1 MKQDVTEVALY
12 LHVPFCVKKCPYC
25 GFYSIPKN
33 PSRDDQKIYLK
44 AVVDELLL
52 LKEFLP
58 KILKNGLSITFVT
71 FYAGGGTPSLLSPCF
86 YEELFNAIRRIF
98 TFCPVELTLEANP
111 ESLDTYKVK
120 KYKEI
125 GINRI
130 SLGIQSLSKK
140 GLKFLERGHN
150 LYQGLRALE
159 LVSSWF
165 ENFSVDFIFGWKG
178 QGEKTLIREIE
189 TALAYDPPHFSFYE
203 LTLEKKTPFYRRYKG
218 KEEMCKSSNVTK
230 LYRLAEKTLTKTGY
244 IRYEISN
251 YAKPGFECKHNL
263 VYWEVKPYL
272 GLGPGAVSRIGRF
285 RWENPCNFDLYIM
298 SILKKRILPLKIVET
313 LNDLEFAKEY
323 IFMGLRLAKGIDLNL
338 LYERWGFKIKEEILN
353 FLVKK
358 SLVEREKNN
367 LRLTFKG
374 KLLHNKVV
382 SILWENLIS
391 ET

>member
-1 MKQDVTEVALY
+1 MKKHLIEVALY

-25 GFYSIPKN
+25 SFYSIPKY
-33 PSRDDQKIYLK
+33 PSREDQKIYLK
-44 AVVDELLL
+44 ALVDELLL
-52 LKEFLP
+52 LKGFLL
-58 KILKNGLSITFVT
+58 KILEKDFFITFVT
-71 FYAGGGTPSLLSPCF
+71 FYAGGGTPSLLSPWF
-86 YEELFNAIRRIF
+86 YEKLFSAIKKSF
-98 TFCPVELTLEANP
+98 NFYSVELTLEVNP
-111 ESLDTYKVK
+111 ETLDIHKIR

-130 SLGIQSLSKK
+130 SLGIQSLSSK

-150 LYQGLRALE
+150 LYQGLKALE

-165 ENFSVDFIFGWKG
+165 ENFSVDFIFGWRG

-189 TALAYDPPHFSFYE
+189 TALDYHPPHFSFYE
-203 LTLEKKTPFYRRYKG
+203 LTLEKKTPFYYKYS
-218 KEEMCKSSNVTK
+218 KEEKCKSSDVIK
-230 LYRLAEKTLTKTGY
+230 LYRLIEEILTNTGY
-244 IRYEISN
+244 MRYEISN

-263 VYWEVKPYL
+263 MYWEVKPYL
-272 GLGPGAVSRIGRF
+272 GIGPGAVSRIGQF
-285 RWENPCNFDLYIM
+285 RWKNPCNLKLYLT
-298 SILKKRILPLKIVET
+298 SVLEKKILPLKIVET

-338 LYERWGFKIKEEILN
+338 LYDRWGFKIKEEILN

-358 SLVEREKNN
+358 SLVEKEKNN

-391 ET
+391 EK